1 MIRGAFYMLKKIL
14 ISSDLSDASSALLT
28 CADDWKSI
36 GVESAILTHVLYS
49 PHPGGMNT
57 TFVKDTK
64 TISKD
69 LDAVKK
75 VMPALE
81 KQKAVL
87 EEAGIKVDIEV
98 AQGFPA
104 RAINDL
110 AEAHDVSAIVTGSH
124 GKGIIK
130 RATIGSVSSEL
141 IHLTRKPVFLVRSK
155 LNKNCEGVLPCSNL
169 FNHVLYLTDFSE
181 VAEKSLDYLEQI
193 VKYSRCKVD
202 ILHIISSME
211 VPGKVLSDLEA
222 IRDRLVA
229 AGSRM
234 VDFECK
240 KGKPESVAIDH
251 INEKK
256 EFTLVVMGT
265 QGKSFTEELLV
276 GSLSLHLSRYSP
288 IPVLLVQ
295 K

>member
-1 MIRGAFYMLKKIL
+1 MIKKIL

-28 CADDWKSI
+28 CAEDWKSI
-36 GVESAILTHVLYS
+36 GVEKAVLTHVIYS
-49 PHPGGMNT
+49 PHPGGMNP
-57 TFVKDTK
+57 TFVTETK
-64 TISKD
+64 SMSKN

-75 VMPALE
+75 VMPILE

-87 EEAGIKVDIEV
+87 EEAGIEVDIEV
-98 AQGFPA
+98 TYGFPA

-110 AEAHDVSAIVTGSH
+110 AEKHEVSAIVTGSH
-124 GKGIIK
+124 GKGILK

-155 LNKNCEGVLPCSNL
+155 LNKACEGVMPCSNL
-169 FNHVLYLTDFSE
+169 FNHILYLTDFSE
-181 VAEKSLDYLEQI
+181 VAQNALNYLEEI
-193 VKYSRCKVD
+193 VQHSGSKVD
-202 ILHIISSME
+202 ILHIHDTVK
-211 VPGKVLSDLEA
+211 VPEKVLPELEA
-222 IRDRLVA
+222 IKDRLAA
-229 AGSRM
+229 AGSAM

-240 KGKPESVAIDH
+240 KGKPDAVIIDH

-265 QGKSFTEELLV
+265 QGKSFTEELRF

-295 K
+295 QKPTKND